1 LVLSESTWKK
11 VLMLDSIDFG
21 ELIEVLVMNVVKQ
34 KLFMTPDSI

>member
-1 LVLSESTWKK
+1 MVLSESTWKK

>member
-1 LVLSESTWKK
+1 VLSESTWKK

>member
-1 LVLSESTWKK
+1 MLSESTWKK